1 MTKFPKMNFHTHT
14 TYCDGK
20 ESVESMVQAAIAKEF
35 VRLGFSG
42 HCFND
47 FRPEDQEVWCMKL
60 HEIPNYQAE
69 VRAMAEKYKE
79 KIEILCGVEQ
89 DFCSSAS
96 TEGFDYVIG
105 SVHYAEKGG
114 QYYCVDE
121 SPEVL
126 EKAIREGFGGDVYA
140 LTKRFFE
147 MEAEVVA
154 KTNATFIGHFD
165 LVTKFNE
172 GNRYFDPM
180 DKRYRHAALE
190 AMDALIETDRPFE
203 INTGGMYRGFRKE
216 AYPSIELLKDLKERG
231 GSILLSSDSHDGQSI
246 GFRFAEAA
254 QAAKEIGFQ
263 TVKVFGKNGWD
274 EFAL

>member
-20 ESVESMVQAAIAKEF
+20 ESVERMVQPAIAKEF

-96 TEGFDYVIG
+96 TEDFDYVIG
-105 SVHYAEKGG
+105 SVHYAEKDG

-126 EKAIREGFGGDVYA
+126 EKAIQEGFGGDVYA

-147 MEAEVVA
+147 MEAEVGA
-154 KTNATFIGHFD
+154 KTNDTFIGHF
-165 LVTKFNE
+165 E
-172 GNRYFDPM
+172 
-180 DKRYRHAALE
+180 LE
-190 AMDALIETDRPFE
+190 T
-203 INTGGMYRGFRKE
+203 
-216 AYPSIELLKDLKERG
+216 
-231 GSILLSSDSHDGQSI
+231 
-246 GFRFAEAA
+246 
-254 QAAKEIGFQ
+254 
-263 TVKVFGKNGWD
+263 
-274 EFAL
+274 

>member
-1 MTKFPKMNFHTHT
+1 MIRFPKVNLHTHT

-20 ESVESMVQAAIAKEF
+20 ESVESMVQAAIAKDF
-35 VRLGFSG
+35 VCLGFSG

-47 FRPEDQEVWCMKL
+47 FRPEDQEVWCMKP
-60 HEIPNYQAE
+60 HEIPKYQEE
-69 VRAMAEKYKE
+69 VRAMAEKYKD

-105 SVHYAEKGG
+105 SVHYAEKDG

-121 SPEVL
+121 SPAVL
-126 EKAIREGFGGDVYA
+126 EAAIREGFGGDPYA

-147 MEAEVVA
+147 MEAEVVQ

-180 DKRYRHAALE
+180 DKRYRNAALE
-190 AMDALIETDRPFE
+190 AMDALIESGRPFE
-203 INTGGMYRGFRKE
+203 INTGGMYRGFRTE
-216 AYPSIELLKDLKERG
+216 AYPSIQLLKDLKERG
-231 GSILLSSDSHDGQSI
+231 GEILLSSDSHDGKSI
-246 GFRFAEAA
+246 GFQFAEAA
-254 QAAKEIGFQ
+254 QAAKEIGFR
-263 TVKVFGKNGWD
+263 TVKVLGRDGWS
-274 EFAL
+274 EFEL

>member
-1 MTKFPKMNFHTHT
+1 MRFPKMNFHTHT

-20 ESVESMVQAAIAKEF
+20 ESVESMIQAAIAKDF

-42 HCFND
+42 HVFND
-47 FRPEDQEVWCMKL
+47 FRPEDQDIWCMSPERTQKYI
-60 HEIPNYQAE
+60 EE
-69 VRAMAEKYKE
+69 VHMMAEKYKD
-79 KIEILCGVEQ
+79 KIDILCGIEQ
-89 DFCSSAS
+89 DFCSNVS

-105 SVHYAEKGG
+105 SVHYTEKDGM
-114 QYYCVDE
+114 YYCVDE

-147 MEAEVVA
+147 MEAEVVK

-172 GNRYFDPM
+172 GNRFFDPM

-190 AMDALIETDRPFE
+190 AMDALIETGRPFE
-203 INTGGMYRGFRKE
+203 INTGGMYRGFRTE
-216 AYPSIELLKDLKERG
+216 AYPSIQLLKDLKERG
-231 GSILLSSDSHDGQSI
+231 GSILLSSDSHDGNSI
-246 GFRFAEAA
+246 GFQFAEAA
-254 QAAKEIGFQ
+254 QAAKEIGFK
-263 TVKVFGKNGWD
+263 TVKVLSRDGWSD
-274 EFAL
+274 FEL